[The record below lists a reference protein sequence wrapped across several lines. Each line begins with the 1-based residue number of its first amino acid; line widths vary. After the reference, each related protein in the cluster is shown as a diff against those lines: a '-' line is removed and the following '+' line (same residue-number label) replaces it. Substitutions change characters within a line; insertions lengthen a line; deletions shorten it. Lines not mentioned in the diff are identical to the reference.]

1 MRNYYKSHKLLLL
14 SVAFTAASLMGGAK
28 VEAQTTG
35 TADNS
40 DGSAIK
46 GVDKLAGSDPAS
58 LKVTEESQYT
68 NNDPAHV
75 FFLYNVGLK
84 KFVGNGGS
92 RTMKGIYNLQEERL
106 RDGSSTQGLPS
117 GLYIVNGKIT
127 MIR

>member
-14 SVAFTAASLMGGAK
+14 SVAFTAASLMGEAK
-28 VEAQTTG
+28 VEAQTTS

-40 DGSAIK
+40 EGSVIT
-46 GVDKLAGSDPAS
+46 GVDNLAGSDPAS
-58 LKVTEESQYT
+58 LKVTDESQYT

-92 RTMKGIYNLQEERL
+92 RTMKGIYNLQGERL
-106 RDGSSTQGLPS
+106 RDSSSTQGLPS

>member
-1 MRNYYKSHKLLLL
+1 ML
-14 SVAFTAASLMGGAK
+14 SVAFTAASLMGAK

-46 GVDKLAGSDPAS
+46 GVDKLAGSVPAN
-58 LKVTEESQYT
+58 LKVTDESQYT

-92 RTMKGIYNLQEERL
+92 RTMKGIYNLARRAPARRLVYTRSAQRTVYRERKNNH
-106 RDGSSTQGLPS
+106 D
-117 GLYIVNGKIT
+117 KI
-127 MIR
+127 IRIYG

>member
-14 SVAFTAASLMGGAK
+14 SVAFTAASLMGGVK
-28 VEAQTTG
+28 VEAQTTS

-40 DGSAIK
+40 EGSVIT

-58 LKVTEESQYT
+58 LKVTDEKQYT
-68 NNDPAHV
+68 NNDPDHV

-92 RTMKGIYNLQEERL
+92 RTMKGIYNLQGQRL
-106 RDGSSTQGLPS
+106 RDGSSTQGLPG
-117 GLYIVNGKIT
+117 GLYIVNGRIT

>member
-1 MRNYYKSHKLLLL
+1 ML
-14 SVAFTAASLMGGAK
+14 SVAFTAASLMGGVK
-28 VEAQTTG
+28 VEAQTTS

-40 DGSAIK
+40 EGSVIT

-58 LKVTEESQYT
+58 LKVTDEKQYT
-68 NNDPAHV
+68 NNDPDHV

-92 RTMKGIYNLQEERL
+92 RTMKGIYNLQGQRL
-106 RDGSSTQGLPS
+106 RDGSSTQGLPG
-117 GLYIVNGKIT
+117 GLYIVNGRIT

>member
-1 MRNYYKSHKLLLL
+1 MRNYYTSHKLLLL
-14 SVAFTAASLMGGAK
+14 SAAFTAASLMGGAK

-40 DGSAIK
+40 DGSAIT
-46 GVDKLAGSDPAS
+46 GVDKLTGSVPSD
-58 LKVTEESQYT
+58 LKVTDEKQYT
-68 NNDPAHV
+68 NNDPQETS
-75 FFLYNVGLK
+75 G
-84 KFVGNGGS
+84 
-92 RTMKGIYNLQEERL
+92 RTVKGVYNLQGQRL

>member
-14 SVAFTAASLMGGAK
+14 SAAFTAASLMGEAK

-40 DGSAIK
+40 DGSAIT
-46 GVDKLAGSDPAS
+46 GVDKLAGSVPS
-58 LKVTEESQYT
+58 TLKVTDESQYT

-92 RTMKGIYNLQEERL
+92 RTMKGIYNLQGERL